1 MRCRTSFYF
10 LVFITSLDCGEM
22 FQSLSNVLLT
32 RYNPVFGRL
41 QRHCVC
47 FSSVAQTVVY
57 HVPVML
63 NECLD
68 YLNVEKD
75 KIYVDCTLGGGGH
88 TGEIL
93 KRGGKV
99 IGIDQ
104 DPDAVSAVSNT
115 LKSFIEEGRLEIIQ
129 SNFRFLKTALSVSKL
144 LSDERKQRKRV
155 DGILLDLGISSY
167 QINEP
172 SRGFSYSASGPLDMR
187 MNKGTVSTLE
197 TAKRK
202 TGEEPDQVRSAFE
215 VINYWDAEA
224 LANVLYQYGEETR
237 SRKIAREIISAR
249 PLNTTEDLEK
259 VISKIIP
266 FKERPK
272 VLSRCFQA
280 LRIYVNDELTALDKV
295 LTDVGDCL
303 EIGGRLVVMSYHSLE
318 DRRVKQ
324 FMKMVRS
331 EKSKK
336 FSAEDIMEYI
346 NDKASKKVDEKQV
359 LWKVL
364 TKKSVTP
371 SEEEVRI
378 NYRSR
383 SARLRAAMR
392 IDGTNISLHTIKKN
406 QYPAI
411 GQKERIRQMKRLTEL
426 QEKTIE

>member
-1 MRCRTSFYF
+1 
-10 LVFITSLDCGEM
+10 M
-22 FQSLSNVLLT
+22 FRLTLNVLIS
-32 RYNPVFGRL
+32 RNKVMSSRL
-41 QRHCVC
+41 QCQC
-47 FSSVAQTVVY
+47 FGLSSVAQATVY
-57 HVPVML
+57 HIPVML

-68 YLNVEKD
+68 YLDVRQD

-104 DPDAVSAVSNT
+104 DPDAVSSVSKT

-129 SNFRFLKTALSVSKL
+129 TNFRSLKIALSASKL
-144 LSDERKQRKRV
+144 LSEERKERKRV
-155 DGILLDLGISSY
+155 DGILLDLGISSH

-172 SRGFSYSASGPLDMR
+172 SRGFAYSSSGPLDMR
-187 MNKGTVSTLE
+187 MNKGVSTFLE
-197 TAKRK
+197 IGNEGDSQSEQRAY
-202 TGEEPDQVRSAFE
+202 DI
-215 VINYWDAEA
+215 INYYDAEE
-224 LANVLYQYGEETR
+224 LANILYQYGEETR

-249 PLNTTEDLEK
+249 PLNTTEDLQK
-259 VISKIIP
+259 VISKIVP

-295 LTDVGDCL
+295 LNDAGDCL

-324 FMKMVRS
+324 FIKFGQS
-331 EKSKK
+331 EKLSLKK
-336 FSAEDIMEYI
+336 ANREKLREYTGDRDDICKKLD
-346 NDKASKKVDEKQV
+346 DKHVV
-359 LWKVL
+359 WKEL

-371 SEEEVRI
+371 SDEEIRI
-378 NYRSR
+378 NYRAR

-392 IDGTNISLHTIKKN
+392 IDTNPLALSLSKKKKF
-406 QYPAI
+406 PAM
-411 GQKERIRQMKRLTEL
+411 GQKERIREIKRLTEI
-426 QEKTIE
+426 QKKAKE